1 MGSIEK
7 IHEMLVS
14 KECSCTELTKSYLDE
29 IEKADGELNAYV
41 NVTGEEALKTA
52 EAVDRKIA
60 SGEEIGMLEGVPMTL
75 KDNISTKGIETT
87 CCSKILTGYKPI
99 YNATVWETLAGE
111 NAVMLGK
118 TNMDEFA
125 MGSSCE
131 TSYFGGAMNP
141 FDSNYVSG
149 GSSGGVASAV
159 GANIAAYGLGSDTG
173 GSIRQPASFCGI
185 VGLKPTYGA
194 VSRYG
199 LIAYASSLD
208 QIGPITKSVEDAAIV
223 FDAIS
228 KRDEKDSTSK
238 GFVGDTYSKL
248 NNDIKGMKIGIAKEY
263 LEGVRDDVKEAVLK
277 AADIYKSMG
286 AEIVYFDL
294 PELKFALPVYYIIA
308 CAEASSN
315 LGRYDG
321 IRFGYKTDHYNGT
334 HDMVCRTRS
343 EGFGE
348 EVKRRILLG
357 TYVLS
362 AGYYD
367 AYYKKA
373 QNLRGLISP
382 FMGEKLRGEN
392 DYKFIA
398 VEPASCPSLTRGK
411 FAYDFC
417 DTGMICPLAKMYTL
431 GSGFIPSAN
440 HAGGLRFHGMSSTLS
455 QLYHDG
461 LMEARAVE
469 QTSVFAA
476 AEQFARVEG
485 ILPAPES
492 SHAIRVAI
500 DEALKC
506 KETGE
511 EKTILFGLTGT
522 GYFDMVAYQKYN
534 DGEMSDYIPTDADLQ
549 QGFDGLPKVDR
560 FVKTVSFF

>member
-1 MGSIEK
+1 MGSIAK

-14 KECSCTELTKSYLDE
+14 KQCSCAELTKSYLDE
-29 IEKADGELNAYV
+29 IDKSNSELNAYV
-41 NVTGEEALKTA
+41 NVTPDEAMKTA
-52 EAVDRKIA
+52 EAVDKKIA
-60 SGEEIGMLEGVPMTL
+60 AGEEIGMLEGVPMTL

-99 YNATVWETLAGE
+99 YDATVWELLQNQ

-131 TSYFGGAMNP
+131 TSYFGGAANP
-141 FDSNYVSG
+141 FNTNHVAG
-149 GSSGGVASAV
+149 GSSGGVSSAV
-159 GANIAAYGLGSDTG
+159 GGNIAAYGLGSDTG
-173 GSIRQPASFCGI
+173 GSIRQPASFCGV

-208 QIGPITKSVEDAAIV
+208 QIGPITKSVEDAAVV

-228 KRDEKDSTSK
+228 KQDKRDSTSK
-238 GFVGDTYSKL
+238 GSAKATFDTL
-248 NNDIKGMKIGIAKEY
+248 NNDIKGMKIGIAREY
-263 LEGVRDDVKEAVLK
+263 LDGVRDDVKEAVLE
-277 AADIYKSMG
+277 AAKVYESLG

-294 PELKFALPVYYIIA
+294 PILKFALPVYYIIA

-321 IRFGYKTDHYNGT
+321 IRYGYKTEHYNGT
-334 HDMVCRTRS
+334 HDMICRTRS

-373 QNLRGLISP
+373 QNLRGTIISAFNKAFESCDVILAP
-382 FMGEKLRGEN
+382 TVPMTAFEKGNAISDPIETYLTDICTVPVN
-392 DYKFIA
+392 IA
-398 VEPASCPSLTRGK
+398 
-411 FAYDFC
+411 
-417 DTGMICPLAKMYTL
+417 
-431 GSGFIPSAN
+431 
-440 HAGGLRFHGMSSTLS
+440 
-455 QLYHDG
+455 
-461 LMEARAVE
+461 
-469 QTSVFAA
+469 
-476 AEQFARVEG
+476 
-485 ILPAPES
+485 
-492 SHAIRVAI
+492 
-500 DEALKC
+500 
-506 KETGE
+506 
-511 EKTILFGLTGT
+511 
-522 GYFDMVAYQKYN
+522 
-534 DGEMSDYIPTDADLQ
+534 
-549 QGFDGLPKVDR
+549 GLPGVSIPCGFNANGMPIGMQLIGKSFGEAEILNAAYKYQQAQPDK
-560 FVKTVSFF
+560 FMDTKWGVKL